1 MEKLTIKEFIELTDG
16 DMLKEVYAKLL
27 ALRTEYEIDKTTHF
41 SPEFFEKCYHV
52 ATDTIKKAKMTKFQ
66 LCGCIVEITKDLQQ
80 IGFTR
85 QDLSR
90 VASLY
95 IE

>member
-1 MEKLTIKEFIELTDG
+1 MEKLTIKEFVELTDG

-41 SPEFFEKCYHV
+41 NSEFFETCYHV
-52 ATDTIKKAKMTKFQ
+52 STDTIKKAKMTKFQ
-66 LCGCIVEITKDLQQ
+66 LCYCIVNITKDLQQ

-90 VASLY
+90 VASLD

>member
-1 MEKLTIKEFIELTDG
+1 MARLFLRASSFELQIIAILSSFSRALTARLSLE
-16 DMLKEVYAKLL
+16 
-27 ALRTEYEIDKTTHF
+27 
-41 SPEFFEKCYHV
+41 SPEFFETCYHV

-66 LCGCIVEITKDLQQ
+66 LCGCIVDITKDLQQ

-90 VASLY
+90 VASLD